1 MKSVRVFWLRILLAG
16 LVAQAS
22 VAQVGCVTFPSLRDD
37 PAPKTAAKPAAVKQE
52 LVTPPVNPDEVTDGN
67 VHEKV
72 EALRKELSRE
82 DK

>member
-1 MKSVRVFWLRILLAG
+1 MKSVRVLLPPMLLAG
-16 LVAQAS
+16 L
-22 VAQVGCVTFPSLRDD
+22 VAQVGCVTFPSLKDD
-37 PAPKTAAKPAAVKQE
+37 PAPKAAAKPAAVKQE